1 MKMRGVYDPK
11 TDSLVPIKHDI
22 KIWHLL
28 THTSGLSYGYDP
40 VNEPVDRYYSELDL
54 EMDSPASEFIDDELS
69 KIVLAFEPGTR
80 WQYGMSTDIVGRLV
94 EVLSGVPLDQF
105 LEDHIFKPLGM
116 SD

>member
-1 MKMRGVYDPK
+1 MMLFERGMFKLSDPLKLYIPSFDKKKMRGIYDPK

-69 KIVLAFEPGTR
+69 KIVLAFEPGTK
-80 WQYGMSTDIVGRLV
+80 WQYGMSTD
-94 EVLSGVPLDQF
+94 
-105 LEDHIFKPLGM
+105 
-116 SD
+116 